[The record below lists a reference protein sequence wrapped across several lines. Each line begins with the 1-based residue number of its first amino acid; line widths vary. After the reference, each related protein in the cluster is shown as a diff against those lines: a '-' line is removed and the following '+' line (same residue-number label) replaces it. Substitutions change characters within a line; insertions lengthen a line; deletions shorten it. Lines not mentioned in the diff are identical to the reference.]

1 MCRVLGVSQ
10 SGFFAWQDRAAC
22 QRQRQD
28 MVYLAHIRT
37 AFALSNGTYGSP
49 RMHRDLVDESH
60 AIGRHRTA
68 RLMRENQLIARPRR
82 RFKRTTDSE
91 HAWPVA
97 PNLVAQDFTTEGP
110 DRKWGADISYIWTA
124 EGWLYLAVVLD
135 LFSRRVVRWATS
147 DRLKRG
153 LAVEALHRALVARNL
168 TVGVPQDVSD
178 AIFSLVN
185 DADPTKKAL
194 FSLSGITTGTTR
206 TFTLPNTSSEL
217 AILAGTQTFTG
228 NKTFSGTLT
237 ASGTV
242 TVPAASASIGTATTT
257 ATYGMGTGATTTGV
271 TKTVNLGTGG
281 ASGSTTIVNIGSTT
295 AGAGGTTVVNTP
307 TVTFAN
313 AVTQVGMPQANLTAQ
328 LLGLGGATA
337 DSTNR
342 LSVNTPALL
351 FNNAGAGIEATFNKA
366 VAGND
371 AAFAFKTGFSAR
383 ALIGLLGNDD
393 FGFKVSPDGSAFFDA
408 LKIDRTNG
416 QMELPQ
422 PTILPGLSSAPS
434 PPPTGKAAVYARNRA
449 GAPWIDVMR
458 PSGRDFPLQP
468 HFGVNRIANW
478 SPSVT
483 TTITTEGLPITSVGT
498 VSHPTLA
505 ATNLAASMRR
515 WRLTSAAVVDSAA
528 DQRSAGWACWRG
540 NATGLGGWTF
550 VTRISLTTLQA
561 TGMGLFGLY
570 GSTAAL
576 ATTLT
581 LATAINCIGI
591 GFQRGTHTRWQLV
604 ANDGTGAPTLT
615 DMGASFAIATGGVL
629 TLYIAAPPN
638 GSSVWVRVV
647 DEVSGAVFEQEISAD
662 LPANTQFLSPRLFMN
677 NGATAAAVAYDC
689 SGVYVET
696 DY

>member
-1 MCRVLGVSQ
+1 MSDTSTHLGLPYLLAAQAQKHVTHNEALRLLDAMVQLSVLDRTRTTPPAGPADGDRHLVASGATGLWAGWDLNVAFWVDGVWLRLVPRQ
-10 SGFFAWQDRAAC
+10 GWLVWIAAE
-22 QRQRQD
+22 Q
-28 MVYLAHIRT
+28 
-37 AFALSNGTYGSP
+37 AFAVWNGS
-49 RMHRDLVDESH
+49 
-60 AIGRHRTA
+60 
-68 RLMRENQLIARPRR
+68 
-82 RFKRTTDSE
+82 
-91 HAWPVA
+91 AWDP
-97 PNLVAQDFTTEGP
+97 
-110 DRKWGADISYIWTA
+110 
-124 EGWLYLAVVLD
+124 
-135 LFSRRVVRWATS
+135 
-147 DRLKRG
+147 
-153 LAVEALHRALVARNL
+153 
-168 TVGVPQDVSD
+168 VGVPQDVSD
-178 AIFSLVN
+178 SIFSLVN

-194 FSLSGITTGTTR
+194 FSLSGISTGTTR

-237 ASGTV
+237 ALGTV
-242 TVPAASASIGTATTT
+242 TVSAALASIGTATTT

-281 ASGSTTIVNIGSTT
+281 ASGSTTVVNIGSAT
-295 AGAGGTTVVNTP
+295 AGAAGTTVVNTP

-337 DSTNR
+337 DSYNR
-342 LSVNTPALL
+342 VSVNTPALL
-351 FNNAGAGIEATFNKA
+351 FNNAGAGIEATVNKA
-366 VAGND
+366 AAGND

-393 FGFKVSPDGSAFFDA
+393 FSFKVSPDGSAFFDA

-416 QMELPQ
+416 QVELPQ
-422 PTILPGLSSAPS
+422 PTILPGLSAAPT

-483 TTITTEGLPITSVGT
+483 TTITTEGLPVSSVGT
-498 VSHPTLA
+498 VSTPTLA

-540 NATGLGGWTF
+540 NAAGLGGWTF

-561 TGMGLFGLY
+561 TGMGFFGLY

-581 LATAINCIGI
+581 LAAAINSIGI

-604 ANDGTGAPTLT
+604 ANDSTGAPTLT
-615 DMGASFAIATGGVL
+615 DMGASFGIATGGVL
-629 TLYIAAPPN
+629 TLLIAAPPN

-647 DEVSGAVFEQEISAD
+647 DEVSGAVFEQEITAD

>member
-1 MCRVLGVSQ
+1 MWLGLALRLLDAMVQLSVL
-10 SGFFAWQDRAAC
+10 DR
-22 QRQRQD
+22 
-28 MVYLAHIRT
+28 M
-37 AFALSNGTYGSP
+37 
-49 RMHRDLVDESH
+49 
-60 AIGRHRTA
+60 
-68 RLMRENQLIARPRR
+68 
-82 RFKRTTDSE
+82 RTTPPTS
-91 HAWPVA
+91 PVDGDRH
-97 PNLVAQDFTTEGP
+97 LVAS
-110 DRKWGADISYIWTA
+110 GAAGLWAGWDLNVAFWVDGVWMRLVPRQ
-124 EGWLYLAVVLD
+124 GWLVWIAAEQAFVVWNGSAWD
-135 LFSRRVVRWATS
+135 P
-147 DRLKRG
+147 
-153 LAVEALHRALVARNL
+153 
-168 TVGVPQDVSD
+168 VGVPQDVSD

-242 TVPAASASIGTATTT
+242 TVSAAAASIGTATTT

-281 ASGSTTIVNIGSTT
+281 ASGSTTVVNMGSAT

-337 DSTNR
+337 DSFNR
-342 LSVNTPALL
+342 LSMNTPALL
-351 FNNAGAGIEATFNKA
+351 LNNAGAGIEATVNKA
-366 VAGND
+366 AAGND

-393 FGFKVSPDGSAFFDA
+393 FSFKVSPDGSAFFDA
-408 LKIDRTNG
+408 IRIDRTSG
-416 QMELPQ
+416 QVELPQ
-422 PTILPGLSSAPS
+422 PTILPGLSAAPSAPPS
-434 PPPTGKAAVYARNRA
+434 GKAAVYARNRA

-483 TTITTEGLPITSVGT
+483 TTITTEGLPITSVGI
-498 VSHPTLA
+498 VSTPTLA

-528 DQRSAGWACWRG
+528 EQRSAGWACWRG
-540 NATGLGGWTF
+540 NAAGLGGWTF

-561 TGMGLFGLY
+561 TGMGFFGLY

-604 ANDGTGAPTLT
+604 VNDGTGAPTLT

-629 TLYIAAPPN
+629 TLIIAAPPN
-638 GSSVWVRVV
+638 GSSAWVRVV
-647 DEVSGAVFEQEISAD
+647 DEVSGAVFEQEITAD

-677 NGATAAAVAYDC
+677 NGATAATVAYDC
-689 SGVYVET
+689 AGAYLET
-696 DY
+696 DF